1 MSHQKKSFRCQCQK
15 DVQVDWRQAAHRQHH
30 HSLPAESC
38 YVLSFAS
45 DLLFQG
51 PPMPA
56 RTRASLALKLVV
68 STQKTDWKEKPP
80 PSTKMYQ
87 VSNRQTKVNWT
98 FQLLACS
105 LVSNATFGHVAFVIL
120 SNPTIAICILP
131 TPYLSISI
139 CKALQDL
146 LVWHLKSGASPRI
159 LLSSAFDLSQKF
171 TEKITFRHRPKGPK
185 PYNQTSAKWPQA
197 LLVCTF

>member
-1 MSHQKKSFRCQCQK
+1 
-15 DVQVDWRQAAHRQHH
+15 
-30 HSLPAESC
+30 
-38 YVLSFAS
+38 
-45 DLLFQG
+45 
-51 PPMPA
+51 
-56 RTRASLALKLVV
+56 
-68 STQKTDWKEKPP
+68 
-80 PSTKMYQ
+80 MYQ

-171 TEKITFRHRPKGPK
+171 TEKITFRHRPKGQSLITK
-185 PYNQTSAKWPQA
+185 PQPSDRKHSLSARSKTAMSFCAPCVCPENQSTTCHLDCQWRSIKLDVLCRARTLRVSPMP
-197 LLVCTF
+197 